1 MEAVENAI
9 RHATQIILEMIAKR
23 RFKPQLVMKKIDWA
37 LKRAERQNYDV
48 REQRS
53 EYNLV
58 NSWLLSSGKKVFI
71 TVDTVVFR
79 LCRALVLTR
88 GTKRKILAALEQY
101 DPTDTTRWRSVPD
114 IDQISGDCST
124 KADRHIS
131 KLQEIIESRKALV
144 W

>member
-1 MEAVENAI
+1 MKAVENAT
-9 RHATQIILEMIAKR
+9 RHATQIILQMIAER
-23 RFKPQLVMKKIDWA
+23 RFKPQIIMKKIDFA
-37 LKRAERQNYDV
+37 LMRCEHGGYEVK
-48 REQRS
+48 EQRA

-58 NSWLLSSGKKVFI
+58 NSWLLSSAEKSFI
-71 TVDTVVFR
+71 TIDTVVFR
-79 LCRALVLTR
+79 LCRALPVTR